1 MEAEEPI
8 TKEPTPRQQQYLDH
22 LHNFWAING
31 YPPSIYE
38 LARQMHVYP
47 NAAHEAIERLKF
59 EGWVKTAPHGPLRP
73 VPTEIYQ
80 LLMERLAV
88 RTYEQ

>member
-8 TKEPTPRQQQYLDH
+8 TKVPTPRQQEYLDH

-31 YPPSIYE
+31 YPPSVYE
-38 LARQMHVYP
+38 LARQMQVYP
-47 NAAHEAIERLKF
+47 NAVHEVLKRMKF
-59 EGWVKTAPHGPLRP
+59 EGWIKTAPDGPMRP
-73 VPTEIYQ
+73 VPDHIYQ
-80 LLMERLAV
+80 LLMDRLEV

>member
-1 MEAEEPI
+1 MEADEPI
-8 TKEPTPRQQQYLDH
+8 TRKPTPRQQQYLDN

-47 NAAHEAIERLKF
+47 NAAKEVIDRLKF

-80 LLMERLAV
+80 LLMDRLEV
-88 RTYEQ
+88 RIYEK

>member
-1 MEAEEPI
+1 MEADEPI
-8 TKEPTPRQQQYLDH
+8 TKAPTPRQQQYLDH

-38 LARQMHVYP
+38 LARQMQVYP
-47 NAAHEAIERLKF
+47 NAVQEVIDRLKF
-59 EGWVKTAPHGPLRP
+59 EGWVKTAPNGPLRP

-80 LLMERLAV
+80 LLMDRLEV
-88 RTYEQ
+88 RIYEK